1 MVFLKR
7 KNFKMLNET
16 KKIHMQKK
24 DLTREKL
31 IEFSL
36 LFIMI
41 FYGGAITKVVDRL
54 VKIDFNDAE
63 NESLKKTLI
72 DLIKSSKS
80 DKEIENAAIE
90 ANSSLVKN
98 VLENS
103 NLRII
108 IFKKNYEQIKE
119 LFEDLTN
126 DLIEMHNKKKMNL

>member
-1 MVFLKR
+1 
-7 KNFKMLNET
+7 
-16 KKIHMQKK
+16 
-24 DLTREKL
+24 
-31 IEFSL
+31 
-36 LFIMI
+36 MI
-41 FYGGAITKVVDRL
+41 FYGGAITKIIDRL
-54 VKIDFNDAE
+54 AKITFNDTE

-72 DLIKSSKS
+72 DTIKSGKS

-90 ANSSLVKN
+90 VNSSLVKN

-126 DLIEMHNKKKMNL
+126 DLIEMHNKKKIESLEKKLINNMEEKAYTELLKLKSQLNRE